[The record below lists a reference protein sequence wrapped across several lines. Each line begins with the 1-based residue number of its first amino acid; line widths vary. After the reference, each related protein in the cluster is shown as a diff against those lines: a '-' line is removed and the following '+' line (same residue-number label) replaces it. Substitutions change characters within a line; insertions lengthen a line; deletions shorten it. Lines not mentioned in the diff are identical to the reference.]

1 MLTFTVEDQEITR
14 TDTEKVIAG
23 SVNYVQAVFIFDEAW
38 SGLTITAYFQIG
50 SIRRAVMDVKS
61 GVAVTVPWE
70 VLRPGNLHVYVE
82 GYDGTVRLT
91 AARMRRPVRIFA
103 SGRGHCSEPAGVPS
117 KDVYEQLL
125 DAFQASKELVQE
137 VYDDAQSGNLDGK
150 GLEFLWDGTCLGVR
164 KEGQQDY
171 LFSDLIGDSG
181 VYVGSGEVPS
191 GCRVQIDPEGSAS
204 RLVLS
209 VNGVFP
215 DETGDIAAQTVIS
228 NLKLSNFENDAGYAS
243 EDYVEQQLFFSR
255 ETDLFTDG
263 AFTQWPGNWE
273 LDNGGYS
280 SVKTEDGVQ
289 ITGGYTLQQKI
300 STAGL
305 SGSLIF
311 SIGGICN
318 TNGIYESMGQAYS
331 HTITCFAGDT
341 SVTYTMNGGQ
351 EYADVQIEIVLPALS
366 GQTIYAGM
374 SGGNGGSESV
384 TEIKNFRL
392 LRTEEA
398 SGLAETI
405 ELHNGD
411 SSAHPLLEERLAKL
425 EEAASGYFFAN
436 YQAMLAAISAQE
448 PLVPGQTIYIEDAGS
463 IDVWISENTNS
474 FLGVYEYTTDA
485 QLMADLK
492 NTGFIVH
499 RGHVIR
505 PVKAI
510 ERT

>member
-1 MLTFTVEDQEITR
+1 MLTFTVKDQEITR

-23 SVNYVQAVFIFDEAW
+23 SVNYVQAVFTFDEAW
-38 SGLTITAYFQIG
+38 NGLTITAYFQIG
-50 SIRRAVMDVKS
+50 PIRRAVMDVKS
-61 GVAVTVPWE
+61 GIAFTVPWE

-137 VYDDAQSGNLDGK
+137 VYTDAQSGKLDGK

-164 KEGQQDY
+164 KEGQQEY
-171 LFSDLIGDSG
+171 VFSELIGDSG

-191 GCRVQIDPEGSAS
+191 GCRVQIDPEGSAN

-215 DETGDIAAQTVIS
+215 DETGDITAQTVIS
-228 NLKLSNFENDAGYAS
+228 NLKLSNFENDAGYAL
-243 EDYVEQQLFFSR
+243 EDYVDQQLSFSQ
-255 ETDLFTDG
+255 ETDFFVDS
-263 AFTQWPGNWE
+263 AFEQWPGKWE
-273 LDNGGYS
+273 VENGGYG
-280 SVKTEDGVQ
+280 SVKTEDGIQ
-289 ITGGYTLQQKI
+289 ITGSYTLRQKI

-305 SGSLIF
+305 NGNLVF
-311 SIGGICN
+311 SIGSICN
-318 TNGIYESMGQAYS
+318 TNGIQESMGQTYS

-351 EYADVQIEIVLPALS
+351 EYTGVQIKIVLPELS

-374 SGGNGGSESV
+374 SGGTGGSESV

-392 LRTEEA
+392 IRTAEA
-398 SGLAETI
+398 SGLAETL

-411 SSAHPLLEERLAKL
+411 SSAHPLLETRLAKL
-425 EEAASGYFFAN
+425 EEAAPGCFFAN
-436 YQAMLAAISAQE
+436 YQAMLAGISADA
-448 PLVPGQTIYIEDAGS
+448 PLFPGQTVYIEDAGS

-474 FLGVYEYTTDA
+474 FLGAYEYTTDA
-485 QLMADLK
+485 QLMTDLR
-492 NTGFIVH
+492 NLGFIVH